1 MSCQFGEIVQPSSRA
16 FWLDEDD
23 EELNESVQNESL
35 FSLEWLENEPT
46 VIEKLVIVEGDMVID
61 FTKETIIS
69 DAKKICNIKHK
80 SDKKSSIIYEI
91 ENSLY
96 ICLVSTEL
104 DLTEAGEFIETIQ
117 RILTKAK
124 KIIALTNCHVSQLKS
139 NEEYSVPSFLKSL
152 STKEARNSWKINA
165 PNLSQPNII
174 SGIAAGALSFAEIK
188 GSYGILFVLYTDNYI
203 LDSKSAHPL
212 VELFS
217 EITNRNIPEFSSV
230 RSGIFN
236 KGNLYM

>member
-1 MSCQFGEIVQPSSRA
+1 MNSQFGEIVQPTSRA

-23 EELNESVQNESL
+23 EELQDSEQEPL
-35 FSLEWLENEPT
+35 FSLEWLEKEPSS
-46 VIEKLVIVEGDMVID
+46 IEKLIIVEGDMVIG
-61 FTKETIIS
+61 FTKETLLQ
-69 DAKKICNIKHK
+69 DAKKICNIKHE
-80 SDKKSSIIYEI
+80 SQKKSSIIYEV

-139 NEEYSVPSFLKSL
+139 NEECSDPSFLKSL
-152 STKEARNSWKINA
+152 STKEARNSLKINA

-174 SGIAAGALSFAEIK
+174 SGVAAGALSFAEIK
-188 GSYGILFVLYTDNYI
+188 ATYGILFVLYTDNFV

-217 EITNRNIPEFSSV
+217 ELMNRNLPEFSSV